1 MKSGEITERVSE
13 MIVNLTCIHAVNASS
28 IETLWQTQESELGSY
43 NTVADI
49 LSDSQT
55 SAHTLGNEASD

>member
-1 MKSGEITERVSE
+1 MGDLSNHLMVVLISE
-13 MIVNLTCIHAVNASS
+13 Y
-28 IETLWQTQESELGSY
+28 GSY